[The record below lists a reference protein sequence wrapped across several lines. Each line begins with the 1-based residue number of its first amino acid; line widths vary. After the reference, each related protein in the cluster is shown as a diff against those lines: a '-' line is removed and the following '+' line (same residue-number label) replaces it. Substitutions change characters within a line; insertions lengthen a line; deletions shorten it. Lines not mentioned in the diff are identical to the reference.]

1 MRKLLFSLLPGFL
14 FFYANSQKETI
25 QSKIEKVT
33 VFMKGAQ
40 VERSARQNL
49 TAGKYNIVFD
59 GISPKI

>member
-1 MRKLLFSLLPGFL
+1 MRQLLFSLLPGFL

-40 VERSARQNL
+40 VERSARQIL
-49 TAGKYNIVFD
+49 RQENI
-59 GISPKI
+59 I